1 MESTFDRA
9 AKTAGTQLTKVRWA
23 LGINGVLAIA
33 VGVVILVWPGISL
46 YALTLLFGAYSL
58 ATGIVGLATAFNGDT
73 PKDHRVW
80 LVFMSLLGIVVGVV
94 VFAWT
99 GMSALAL
106 LYVIG
111 AYAIVFGII
120 TVVGGFWLPLDGGD
134 TALLVLSGLV
144 SIAFGVVMFAK
155 PGDGALVLLALIA
168 AYAIVTG
175 LTEVVVAI
183 GGKRLLESSVKRSL
197 SQVSQP
203 KVSTQ
208 N

>member
-144 SIAFGVVMFAK
+144 SIAFGVIMFAK